1 MNYWPRVCWL
11 RPSIFHKCRPNL
23 ATNNKVSIAKW
34 SSNRS
39 LFCFLLKQKWNEI
52 STNLPVCLWCTH
64 YWPRVWRL
72 RHSTFHK
79 CWPKFWQLKI
89 KFQMQ
94 MQAQTWIY
102 FVFFWNKNTTNFIQ
116 SSSVPMMH
124 YWPRVCLLRPSIFH
138 KCCRCLRK
146 ISKFR
151 FRHGLIEKPDLH
163 FHPRTARCFSR
174 NKGWLKEQW
183 FLPGSYDFS
192 SENFFWI
199 FQ

>member
-23 ATNNKVSIAKW
+23 ATNNKVSFAKW

-102 FVFFWNKNTTNFIQ
+102 FVFFWNKNETKFHQIFQCAYDALLTA
-116 SSSVPMMH
+116 
-124 YWPRVCLLRPSIFH
+124 CLLIAAIHFSQMLSLSAQNIKVSLPAWANWKTRP
-138 KCCRCLRK
+138 
-146 ISKFR
+146 
-151 FRHGLIEKPDLH
+151 P
-163 FHPRTARCFSR
+163 FS
-174 NKGWLKEQW
+174 
-183 FLPGSYDFS
+183 PSYS
-192 SENFFWI
+192 SMFF
-199 FQ
+199 